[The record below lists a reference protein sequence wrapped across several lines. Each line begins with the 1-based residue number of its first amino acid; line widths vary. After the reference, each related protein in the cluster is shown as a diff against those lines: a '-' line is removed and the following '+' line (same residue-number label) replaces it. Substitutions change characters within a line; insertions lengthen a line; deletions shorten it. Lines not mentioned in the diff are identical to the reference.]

1 MRAGV
6 HGGGDVFDV
15 VVVGGGPAGLS
26 AALILGRCRRR
37 VLVCDAGHPRNA
49 KSYGIHGFLSRDGT
63 PPAELLE
70 CARQQL
76 RPYENVTVRFVE
88 VVDAEHTSEGFAV
101 ILEDS
106 SCCATSKLLLAT
118 GVVDEL
124 PAIPGIERFYGRS
137 VHPCPYCDGWEWREQ
152 PLAVYGRG
160 EKGSGLA
167 LMLTLWSRDLVLC
180 TDGPA
185 ELSPAHRE
193 RLALHQIA
201 VREEPIARLEGTEDG
216 LLRRVAFANGE
227 ALARR
232 AMFFNTGERQK
243 SPLIAKLGCK
253 LDARGRADTS
263 EFEES
268 NVPGLYIVGDAS
280 GDVQL
285 AIVAAAEGARA
296 AVAINKALLR
306 EASLI

>member
-1 MRAGV
+1 V
-6 HGGGDVFDV
+6 DVTNTFDV
-15 VVVGGGPAGLS
+15 IVVGGGPAGLS

-37 VLVCDAGHPRNA
+37 ILVCDAGHPRNA
-49 KSYGIHGFLSRDGT
+49 KSHGLHGFLSRDGS
-63 PPAELLE
+63 PPADLLE

-76 RPYENVTVRFVE
+76 QPYLSVTVRSVE
-88 VVDAEHTSEGFAV
+88 VVDAEARSEGFAV
-101 ILEDS
+101 ILEDG
-106 SCCATSKLLLAT
+106 SCCAASKLLLAT

-160 EKGSGLA
+160 EKGTGLS
-167 LMLTLWSRDLVLC
+167 LMLTLWSKDLVLC
-180 TDGPA
+180 TDGPG
-185 ELSPAHRE
+185 ELSPAQRE
-193 RLALHQIA
+193 RLSLHQIP
-201 VREEPIARLEGTEDG
+201 VREEPIARLEGTENG
-216 LLRRVAFANGE
+216 LLRKIVFANGA
-227 ALARR
+227 ALARQ
-232 AMFFNTGERQK
+232 AIFFNTGERQR

-253 LDARGRADTS
+253 LDEKGRADTG

-280 GDVQL
+280 GDVQF
-285 AIVAAAEGARA
+285 AIVAAAQGARA

>member
-1 MRAGV
+1 
-6 HGGGDVFDV
+6 
-15 VVVGGGPAGLS
+15 
-26 AALILGRCRRR
+26 
-37 VLVCDAGHPRNA
+37 LVCDAGHPRNA
-49 KSYGIHGFLSRDGT
+49 KSHGLHGFLSRDGS
-63 PPAELLE
+63 PPADLLE

-76 RPYENVTVRFVE
+76 QPYLSVTVRSVE
-88 VVDAEHTSEGFAV
+88 VVDAEARSEGFAV
-101 ILEDS
+101 ILEDG
-106 SCCATSKLLLAT
+106 SCCAASKLLLAT

-160 EKGSGLA
+160 EKGTGLS
-167 LMLTLWSRDLVLC
+167 LMLTLWSKDLVLC
-180 TDGPA
+180 TDGPG
-185 ELSPAHRE
+185 ELSPAQRE
-193 RLALHQIA
+193 RLSLHQIL
-201 VREEPIARLEGTEDG
+201 VREEPIARLEGTENG
-216 LLRRVAFANGE
+216 LLRKIVFANGA
-227 ALARR
+227 ALARQ
-232 AMFFNTGERQK
+232 AIFFNTGERQR

-253 LDARGRADTS
+253 LDEKGRADTG

-280 GDVQL
+280 GDVQF
-285 AIVAAAEGARA
+285 AIVAAAQGARA

>member
-1 MRAGV
+1 MTNT
-6 HGGGDVFDV
+6 FDV

-37 VLVCDAGHPRNA
+37 VLVCDTGHPRNA
-49 KSYGIHGFLSRDGT
+49 RSRGLHGFLSRDGT
-63 PPAELLE
+63 LPAELLE

-76 RPYENVTVRFVE
+76 RPYETVTVRFAE
-88 VVDAEHTSEGFAV
+88 VVDAEQTSEGFAV
-101 ILEDS
+101 ILDDG
-106 SCCATSKLLLAT
+106 SCWIGSNLLLAT

-160 EKGSGLA
+160 EKGAGLS
-167 LMLTLWSRDLVLC
+167 LMLTLWSKDLVLC

-185 ELSPAHRE
+185 ELSRSQRE
-193 RLALHQIA
+193 RLALHKIP
-201 VREEPIARLEGTEDG
+201 VREEPIARLDGSEDG
-216 LLRRVAFANGE
+216 LLRNIIFANGE
-227 ALARR
+227 ALARE
-232 AMFFNTGERQK
+232 AMFFNTGERQR
-243 SPLIAKLGCK
+243 SALITKLGCE
-253 LDARGRADTS
+253 LDDKGRAGTGDL
-263 EFEES
+263 EES
-268 NVPGLYIVGDAS
+268 SVPGLYIVGDAS
-280 GDVQL
+280 GDVQF

>member
-1 MRAGV
+1 V
-6 HGGGDVFDV
+6 DVTNTFDV
-15 VVVGGGPAGLS
+15 IVVGGGPAGLS

-37 VLVCDAGHPRNA
+37 ILVCDAGHPRNA
-49 KSYGIHGFLSRDGT
+49 KSHGLHGFLSRDGS
-63 PPAELLE
+63 PPADLLE

-76 RPYENVTVRFVE
+76 QPYLSVTVRSVE
-88 VVDAEHTSEGFAV
+88 VVDAEARSEGFAV
-101 ILEDS
+101 ILEDG
-106 SCCATSKLLLAT
+106 SCCAASKLLLAT

-160 EKGSGLA
+160 EKGTGLS
-167 LMLTLWSRDLVLC
+167 LMLTLWSKDLVLC
-180 TDGPA
+180 TDGPG
-185 ELSPAHRE
+185 ELSPAQRE
-193 RLALHQIA
+193 RLSLHQIP
-201 VREEPIARLEGTEDG
+201 VREEPIARLEGTENG
-216 LLRRVAFANGE
+216 LLRKIVFANGA
-227 ALARR
+227 ALARQDI
-232 AMFFNTGERQK
+232 FFNTGERQR

-253 LDARGRADTS
+253 LDEKGRADTG

-280 GDVQL
+280 GDVQF
-285 AIVAAAEGARA
+285 AIVAAAQGARA

>member
-1 MRAGV
+1 M
-6 HGGGDVFDV
+6 DVTNTFDV
-15 VVVGGGPAGLS
+15 IVVGGGPAGLS

-37 VLVCDAGHPRNA
+37 ILVCDAGHPRNA
-49 KSYGIHGFLSRDGT
+49 KSHGLHGFLSRDGS
-63 PPAELLE
+63 PPADLLE

-76 RPYENVTVRFVE
+76 QPYLSVTVRSVE
-88 VVDAEHTSEGFAV
+88 VVDAEARSEGFAV
-101 ILEDS
+101 ILEDG
-106 SCCATSKLLLAT
+106 SCCAASKLLLAT

-160 EKGSGLA
+160 EKGTGLS
-167 LMLTLWSRDLVLC
+167 LMLTLWSKDLVLC
-180 TDGPA
+180 TDGPG
-185 ELSPAHRE
+185 ELSPAQRE
-193 RLALHQIA
+193 RLSLHQIP
-201 VREEPIARLEGTEDG
+201 VREEPIARLEGTENG
-216 LLRRVAFANGE
+216 LLRKIVFANGA
-227 ALARR
+227 ALARQ
-232 AMFFNTGERQK
+232 AIFFNTGERQR

-253 LDARGRADTS
+253 LDEKGRADTG

-280 GDVQL
+280 GDVQF
-285 AIVAAAEGARA
+285 AIVAAAQGARA

>member
-1 MRAGV
+1 V
-6 HGGGDVFDV
+6 DVTNTFDV
-15 VVVGGGPAGLS
+15 IVVGGGPAGLS

-37 VLVCDAGHPRNA
+37 ILVCDAGHPRNA
-49 KSYGIHGFLSRDGT
+49 KSHGLHGFLSRDGS
-63 PPAELLE
+63 PPADLLE

-76 RPYENVTVRFVE
+76 QPYLSVTVRSVE
-88 VVDAEHTSEGFAV
+88 IVDAEARSEGFAV
-101 ILEDS
+101 ILEDG
-106 SCCATSKLLLAT
+106 SCCAASKLLLAT

-160 EKGSGLA
+160 EKGTGLS
-167 LMLTLWSRDLVLC
+167 LMLTLWSKDLVLC
-180 TDGPA
+180 TDGPG
-185 ELSPAHRE
+185 ELSPAQRE
-193 RLALHQIA
+193 RLSLHQIP
-201 VREEPIARLEGTEDG
+201 VREEPIARLEGTENG
-216 LLRRVAFANGE
+216 LLRKIVFANGA
-227 ALARR
+227 ALARQ
-232 AMFFNTGERQK
+232 AIFFNTGERQR

-253 LDARGRADTS
+253 LDEKGRADTG

-280 GDVQL
+280 GDVQF
-285 AIVAAAEGARA
+285 AIVAAAQGARA

>member
-1 MRAGV
+1 V
-6 HGGGDVFDV
+6 DVTNTFDV

-26 AALILGRCRRR
+26 AALLLGRCRRR
-37 VLVCDAGHPRNA
+37 VLLCDSGHPRNA
-49 KSYGIHGFLSRDGT
+49 KSHAIHGFLSREGIS
-63 PPAELLE
+63 PADLLK

-76 RPYENVTVRFVE
+76 RLYENVTVRFVE
-88 VVDAEHTSEGFAV
+88 VVDAEHTPEGFAV
-101 ILEDS
+101 ILEDG
-106 SCCATSKLLLAT
+106 SCCAAKKLLLAT

-160 EKGSGLA
+160 EKGCGLS
-167 LMLTLWSRDLVLC
+167 LMLTLWSKDLVLC

-185 ELSPAHRE
+185 ELSPGQRE
-193 RLALHQIA
+193 RLALHQIP
-201 VREEPIARLEGTEDG
+201 VREEPIARLEGTDDG

-227 ALARR
+227 ALARQ
-232 AMFFNTGERQK
+232 AIFFNTGERQK

-253 LDARGRADTS
+253 LDGKGRADTG

-268 NVPGLYIVGDAS
+268 NVPDLYIAGDAS
-280 GDVQL
+280 GDVQF